1 MVSKENAKIA
11 TVRGDMYV
19 YMYRSVCIYMYIY
32 IYTIATN
39 SRAACRLSEETA
51 KIATKFSRNCTIEN
65 DYRICS

>member
-1 MVSKENAKIA
+1 MYICI
-11 TVRGDMYV
+11 DMYV
-19 YMYRSVCIYMYIY
+19 YICIY